1 MQFLV
6 DAQLPPAL
14 ARWLTAAGHPS
25 EHVADIGMAAAQDS
39 AVWEY
44 AERNGAVIVTK
55 DQDFAVLRIVSDAPA
70 PSVVW
75 LRVGNSRRPALLRW
89 FEPLLPA
96 ILSALAEGTRLV
108 EIE

>member
-25 EHVADIGMAAAQDS
+25 AHVADIGMATAQDP

-44 AERNGAVIVTK
+44 AALNSAVIVTK
-55 DQDFAVLRIVSDAPA
+55 DQDFAVLRILSDAPT

-75 LRVGNSRRPALLRW
+75 LRIGNSRRATLLRR
-89 FEPLLPA
+89 FGPLLRP
-96 ILSALAEGTRLV
+96 S
-108 EIE
+108 